1 MARTLSNMKT
11 HRFSGLFFDLYG
23 TILVYGDM
31 KMAWEEWF
39 DSIRD
44 SLKEFGVKV
53 EKGRLRTICT
63 GFFSKPEP
71 PMDGAKELTP
81 YERRIRA
88 LGEQLGVE
96 FTARE
101 MSDISETSIHSWSR
115 HTFPDPQAQS
125 LLNDLWGSHRIA
137 LITNFDHPPHVHTRL
152 AELGL
157 RQYFDAVVVSGEV
170 GTKKPGPGIFT
181 LALDKIGMAAEDV
194 AFIGDSIEDDIVG
207 AKAIGMTPIL
217 IERKGRGIEPAARD
231 FGSENSDT
239 DSGSSTACMDG
250 VQIISSLGALRNI
263 LI

>member
-1 MARTLSNMKT
+1 
-11 HRFSGLFFDLYG
+11 
-23 TILVYGDM
+23 
-31 KMAWEEWF
+31 MAWEEWF

-263 LI
+263 LT